1 MWMFYSLLGTIDVQV
16 SERKTAT
23 QSLIQTV
30 VGIVSF
36 DSFTVYLLKLK
47 IFSASLTFRSYKP

>member
-1 MWMFYSLLGTIDVQV
+1 MWMFYSLLGTIDIQV
-16 SERKTAT
+16 SEKENSYAV
-23 QSLIQTV
+23 LIQTV

-47 IFSASLTFRSYKP
+47 ILSASLTLEVTKP